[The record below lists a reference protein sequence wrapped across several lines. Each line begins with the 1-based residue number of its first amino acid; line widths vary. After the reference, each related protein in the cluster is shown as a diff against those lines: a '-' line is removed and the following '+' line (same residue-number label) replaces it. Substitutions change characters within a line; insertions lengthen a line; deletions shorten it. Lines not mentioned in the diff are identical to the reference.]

1 MRPGWRLGA
10 LALWG
15 LVISLVGVLVGVGT
29 TTGEEPNRAGLVVAF
44 ADGHTEVRCVEF
56 AEEEISGVELL
67 RRSGLTFVFSGSGAF
82 GEAVCR
88 IGDTGCND
96 PGACFC
102 QCRGAECAFW
112 AYFALESDR
121 WRFQAVG
128 ASQRRLRNG
137 DTDGWVWGSGSAP
150 PGAVTFEEVC
160 PHIAPIQATSPPV
173 AATVTATPSVDT
185 ETTPTVSLPAS
196 GPRHTPTISVLSA
209 GPTDLDESMPTAS
222 AEGRPPTEAASGLE
236 RDAAVAD
243 ETNGGPPV
251 GLIAFGVVAGLL
263 AAAIGG
269 VVLRRRFGG

>member
-44 ADGHTEVRCVEF
+44 ADGHTEARCVEF
-56 AEEEISGVELL
+56 TEEEISGVELL

-96 PGACFC
+96 PGDCFC
-102 QCRGAECAFW
+102 QCRGADCAFW
-112 AYFALESDR
+112 AYFALESDT

-160 PHIAPIQATSPPV
+160 PHFAPIQATSPPV
-173 AATVTATPSVDT
+173 AAAITPTPSVDKA
-185 ETTPTVSLPAS
+185 TTPTVSLPAS
-196 GPRHTPTISVLSA
+196 GARHTPTMPVVSA
-209 GPTDLDESMPTAS
+209 GPTDPDEGMSTAS
-222 AEGRPPTEAASGLE
+222 AEVRPPTETASSPE

-243 ETNGGPPV
+243 ETSGDSPV

-269 VVLRRRFGG
+269 VLLRRRFGG

>member
-1 MRPGWRLGA
+1 MRAGWRLGA

-29 TTGEEPNRAGLVVAF
+29 TTGEEPNRAGLVVVF
-44 ADGHTEVRCVEF
+44 ADGRTETRYVEF
-56 AEEEISGVELL
+56 TEEEISGVELL

-96 PGACFC
+96 PGDCFC
-102 QCRGAECAFW
+102 QCRGADCAFW
-112 AYFALESDR
+112 SYFALESDT

-137 DTDGWVWGSGSAP
+137 DADGWVWGSGSTP
-150 PGAVTFEEVC
+150 PGVVPFEEVR
-160 PHIAPIQATSPPV
+160 PLVAPTQAPASPALTTSAPTQS
-173 AATVTATPSVDT
+173 ADKATTS
-185 ETTPTVSLPAS
+185 TVSLPAS
-196 GPRHTPTISVLSA
+196 GPVHTPTLSVVSA
-209 GPTDLDESMPTAS
+209 GPTDPDEGMSTAS
-222 AEGRPPTEAASGLE
+222 AEVRPPTEVASSPE
-236 RDAAVAD
+236 RDAAVTD

-269 VVLRRRFGG
+269 VALRRRFGG

>member
-1 MRPGWRLGA
+1 M
-10 LALWG
+10 
-15 LVISLVGVLVGVGT
+15 
-29 TTGEEPNRAGLVVAF
+29 
-44 ADGHTEVRCVEF
+44 
-56 AEEEISGVELL
+56 
-67 RRSGLTFVFSGSGAF
+67 TFVFSGSGAF

-96 PGACFC
+96 PGDCFC
-102 QCRGAECAFW
+102 QCRGADCAFW

-137 DTDGWVWGSGSAP
+137 DADGWIWGSGSAP
-150 PGAVTFEEVC
+150 PDVVTFEEVC

-173 AATVTATPSVDT
+173 AATTTPTPSVDSAA
-185 ETTPTVSLPAS
+185 TPTVSLPAS
-196 GPRHTPTISVLSA
+196 GARHTPTMSVVSA
-209 GPTDLDESMPTAS
+209 GPTDPDEGMSTAS
-222 AEGRPPTEAASGLE
+222 AEVRPPTQAARSLE
-236 RDAAVAD
+236 RDAAGTD
-243 ETNGGPPV
+243 ETSSDPPL